1 MYIVWV
7 VMSSLGSSDDSNDLS
22 SSECKYEDED
32 KPDTVREEEDPRD
45 GKKDTMNVPKVS
57 KICKKK
63 NCLKYC
69 SAKSL
74 HAS

>member
-32 KPDTVREEEDPRD
+32 KPDTVKEEDPRD